1 MAARAK
7 RAPAAEA
14 PRRIEQIELFPEPV
28 RVEPLDPR
36 RLAGDGTTAI
46 AVYRVTIG
54 HGGDAHLVYH
64 DRHGMYCEVHGRSC
78 RAVAAVAAQ

>member
-7 RAPAAEA
+7 RAPAREA

-36 RLAGDGTTAI
+36 RLAGDGTSAI

>member
-7 RAPAAEA
+7 RAPATEA
-14 PRRIEQIELFPEPV
+14 SRPIEQIELFPEPV

>member
-64 DRHGMYCEVHGRSC
+64 DRHGMYCEVHGREC
-78 RAVAAVAAQ
+78 RAARAVAAQ